1 MLVVWERPSY
11 QSEGWQSTRRAQY
24 RKSLLEMK
32 CLIGECVCGI
42 TFLKETAIEENHI
55 CGITFL
61 KETAIG
67 ENHMRQWFLILETI
81 DRIRQGQRDQRGRD
95 QIIVHKMWRFALYS
109 SNHRHGCPRRPY
121 VHVDQGVPFT
131 RTTHGP

>member
-1 MLVVWERPSY
+1 MLVVRERPSH

-67 ENHMRQWFLILETI
+67 ENHIWQWFLILETI
-81 DRIRQGQRDQRGRD
+81 DRIRQGQRDQRG
-95 QIIVHKMWRFALYS
+95 
-109 SNHRHGCPRRPY
+109 
-121 VHVDQGVPFT
+121 
-131 RTTHGP
+131 